1 MRRSR
6 ANANHLGRPG
16 AARRGRSIR
25 ARAFTLV
32 ELVAVMA
39 LLAVLAATATPA
51 LRAIGESRDAALARE
66 LARRLA
72 TARAMAS
79 ATGRPCG
86 VRFDKGLRRITPL
99 WIPPD
104 KAAPAPAPG
113 ETGAPS
119 KPLSVAS
126 LPGGGAITSFV
137 NGDGGS
143 AYATVWFAPDGAPHL
158 RKANGQYV
166 GPFTTDARVIVGGA
180 PTVYVR
186 RATGAIEP

>member
-1 MRRSR
+1 MRRHR
-6 ANANHLGRPG
+6 ASTIHLGRPG
-16 AARRGRSIR
+16 AARPGRSLR
-25 ARAFTLV
+25 ARAYTLV

-39 LLAVLAATATPA
+39 LVGVLAATAAPA
-51 LRAIGESRDAALARE
+51 LRTVGTSRDAGLARE
-66 LARRLA
+66 VARRLA

-86 VRFDKGLRRITPL
+86 LRFDKRLQRITPL

-104 KAAPAPAPG
+104 KAAPAPAPD
-113 ETGAPS
+113 ETGARS
-119 KPLSVAS
+119 APLSVAA

-137 NGDGGS
+137 NGDGGATYS
-143 AYATVWFAPDGAPHL
+143 TVWFAPDGAPHL

-166 GPFTTDARVIVGGA
+166 GPFTTDARLIVGGA
-180 PTVYVR
+180 PTIYVR